1 MSLSLIFLQTSS
13 IRGRMRHPP
22 NLRRGYGIPMVY
34 QNFFGN
40 FVKSMYYPAACKTPF
55 GTMLIAIREII
66 TKEGK
71 VQSVWAPNR
80 DFTVEMDR
88 ELLFHFGVYRNEC
101 RTVQLIASS

>member
-1 MSLSLIFLQTSS
+1 MKQLESS
-13 IRGRMRHPP
+13 KSQKR
-22 NLRRGYGIPMVY
+22 YGIPMVY
-34 QNFFGN
+34 QNFLDN
-40 FVKSMYYPAACKTPF
+40 FVKPMYYPTACKTPF
-55 GTMLIAIREII
+55 GTMLIATREII

-71 VQSVWAPNR
+71 VQSVWASHR